1 MAFAGVS
8 CEEGGKMGIS
18 RLFWPQ
24 ALLDQWIVDEK
35 ISVKGEKLTLK
46 NENIDYAVKQAVLFT
61 ADVGEGDDR
70 QHLVGRVKEL
80 AALQAMGA
88 EHYMDSVIIEDSAY
102 QVTGGFVGEPIILE
116 DLSKTRPRSLSPA
129 STLEGDDD
137 NEKELL
143 AKFLIEN
150 L

>member
-1 MAFAGVS
+1 
-8 CEEGGKMGIS
+8 MGIS

-24 ALLDQWIVDEK
+24 ALLDQLSVDEK
-35 ISVKGEKLTLK
+35 ISIKDDKLTVIK
-46 NENIDYAVKQAVLFT
+46 ENMAYAVKQAVLFT

-70 QHLVGRVKEL
+70 CHLLNRVKEL
-80 AALQAMGA
+80 SALQEMGA

-102 QVTGGFVGEPIILE
+102 QVTGGFVGEPVIVE
-116 DLSKTRPRSLSPA
+116 DLSKTRPRSHAPS
-129 STLEGDDD
+129 SISGEDDRD
-137 NEKELL
+137 EKELL